1 MQDFIKLLAKY
12 SYIFLFIFLEVI
24 AFNLIIRNNAEQRDI
39 FITSS
44 NAFSGKLFSKVNKLK
59 RLWAM
64 DDLMDSLMKEN
75 IQLRKQLSQSQYIY
89 GSDPQTTQDSLKKL
103 HYNYYHAKVIDKS
116 LTLRNNI
123 FTINKGYLDGLK
135 KGWGVID
142 QNGIVGIIDN
152 VDKHFSTLIPLAN
165 IRISISVVLKS
176 SNALGNLVWDGSDP
190 KKMIVEGIPKH
201 ISVDPGEDVV
211 TSGYSLFPRG
221 IQVGKVSRVNI
232 EPGSNFYQ
240 LEVLLSN
247 DPYTTYNVVVIEN
260 LLSIKSN
267 PDIQ

>member
-59 RLWAM
+59 RLWDM
-64 DDLMDSLMKEN
+64 DDIMDSLMKEN
-75 IQLRKQLSQSQYIY
+75 IQLREQLSQSQYAY
-89 GSDPQTTQDSLKKL
+89 GSDPQIIQDSLKKL
-103 HYNYYHAKVIDKS
+103 HYNYYHAKVVDKTLS
-116 LTLRNNI
+116 LRNNI

-142 QNGIVGIIDN
+142 QNGIVGILDN

-165 IRISISVVLKS
+165 TRISVSVVLKS
-176 SNALGNLVWDGSDP
+176 TNALGSLIWDGDDP

-201 ISVDPGEDVV
+201 IPVSQGEEVLS
-211 TSGYSLFPRG
+211 SGYSLFPRG
-221 IQVGKVSRVNI
+221 IQIGKISRVNI

-247 DPYTTYNVVVIEN
+247 DPYTTYNVVVIQN
-260 LLSIKSN
+260 LLTANSN
-267 PDIQ
+267 QIIQ

>member
-24 AFNLIIRNNAEQRDI
+24 AFNLIIRNNTEQRDI

-64 DDLMDSLMKEN
+64 DDMMDSLMKEN
-75 IQLRKQLSQSQYIY
+75 MQLREQLTQSQYTY
-89 GSDPQTTQDSLKKL
+89 GADPQITQDTLKKL
-103 HYNYYHAKVIDKS
+103 HYNYYHAKVIDKTLS
-116 LTLRNNI
+116 LRNNI
-123 FTINKGYLDGLK
+123 FTINKGYLDGLN

-142 QNGIVGIIDN
+142 QNGIVGILEH

-165 IRISISVVLKS
+165 TRISISVVLKS
-176 SNALGNLVWDGSDP
+176 SNALGNLVWDGADP
-190 KKMIVEGIPKH
+190 NKMIVEGIPKH
-201 ISVDPGEDVV
+201 ISVTQGETVV

-221 IQVGKVSRVNI
+221 IQVGKVSKVNI
-232 EPGSNFYQ
+232 EPGSNFYE
-240 LEVLLSN
+240 LEVLVSN
-247 DPYTTYNVVVIEN
+247 DPYTTYNLVVIQN
-260 LLSIKSN
+260 LLAINSNQSI
-267 PDIQ
+267 Q